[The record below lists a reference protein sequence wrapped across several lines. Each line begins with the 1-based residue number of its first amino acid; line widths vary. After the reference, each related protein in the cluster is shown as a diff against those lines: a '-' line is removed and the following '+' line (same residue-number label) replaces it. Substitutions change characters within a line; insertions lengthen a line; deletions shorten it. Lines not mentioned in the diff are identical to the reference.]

1 MVSLQK
7 QRKNLTENKMNPLIV
22 NDLKKLTDIN
32 LSPRSDTEGVFAG
45 MALKRKDYIFSVID
59 SDRTVSARLHTRLV
73 DIPLHSHNYVEM
85 MYVASGVVTHIIDG
99 SSYRLCQG
107 QLLIMNRHV
116 MHSIPAS
123 SDTDIAVNF
132 IVPPEAISS
141 HRFRGDES
149 LRDLIDQDRRTDG
162 QSRFSI
168 YDVRERSVTENI
180 IENLINDTIFKESS
194 PDVIQRSVLRDSI
207 ALLFKY
213 FELYPDSLLHSSSEL
228 TENDPLRKK
237 IAAYIQNSFRTATL
251 TELSELLKMTPTYVS
266 RRVKELY
273 GTSFTELL
281 KERRFS
287 EAEQLL
293 LNGDLPVNA
302 IAEAVGYENTSFFHR
317 IFRQQYGVS
326 PSKWRKEKKS

>member
-1 MVSLQK
+1 MDSFVIEK
-7 QRKNLTENKMNPLIV
+7 
-22 NDLKKLTDIN
+22 LKTLTDI
-32 LSPRSDTEGVFAG
+32 SSDITPDDKGVFAG
-45 MALKRKDYIFSVID
+45 MALKRRDYIFNVID
-59 SDRTVSARLHTRLV
+59 SDRTVSARIHTRLV

-85 MYVASGVVTHIIDG
+85 MYAASGSVTHIIDG
-99 SSYRLCQG
+99 SSYLLEEG

-123 SDTDIAVNF
+123 SNSDIAINF

-149 LRDLIDQDRRTDG
+149 LRDLIDQDRRGDG

-168 YDVRERSVTENI
+168 YNVRERSVTENI
-180 IENLINDTIFKESS
+180 IENLIRDTILKPEP

-251 TELSELLKMTPTYVS
+251 TELSENLKMSPTYVS

-281 KERRFS
+281 KERRFN

-326 PSKWRKEKKS
+326 PSKWRKEKKA

>member
-1 MVSLQK
+1 MDTSII
-7 QRKNLTENKMNPLIV
+7 ESI
-22 NDLKKLTDIN
+22 KKLTSDSSDIT
-32 LSPRSDTEGVFAG
+32 SDANGVFAG
-45 MALKRKDYIFSVID
+45 MTLKRKDYIFNVID
-59 SDRTVSARLHTRLV
+59 SDRTVSARLHTRLI

-85 MYVASGVVTHIIDG
+85 MYVLTGAVNHIIDG
-99 SSYRLCQG
+99 ASYRLSEG

-123 SDTDIAVNF
+123 SPSDIAVNF
-132 IVPPEAISS
+132 IIPPEAISS

-149 LRDLIDQDRRTDG
+149 LRDLIDQDRREDG

-168 YDVRERSVTENI
+168 YDVRARSVTENI
-180 IENLINDTIFKESS
+180 IENLLMDTIFKSEP
-194 PDVIQRSVLRDSI
+194 PDVIQRSVLRDCI

-213 FELYPDSLLHSSSEL
+213 FELYPNSLLHSSSEL
-228 TENDPLRKK
+228 TDGDPVRKK
-237 IAAYIQNSFRTATL
+237 IGAYIQNSFRTATL
-251 TELSELLKMTPTYVS
+251 TELSELLKMSPTYVS
-266 RRVKELY
+266 RRVNELY

-281 KERRFS
+281 KERRFT

-317 IFRQQYGVS
+317 IFRQQYGTS
-326 PSKWRKEKKS
+326 PSKWRKEKKT